1 MDNDTL
7 YQFQYLNRFSDIV
20 LSSTILMS
28 IGAVIGII
36 GNTTII
42 LFYFFRI
49 KERGERYFIP
59 LLGILDLIGCLTSPS
74 YFIMYNE
81 YLYIYPSTPAC
92 RILAFLQICIPGI
105 SAHTLLLISIQRYT
119 LVCKPFGPKMTH
131 FWKRVLFGIICFISF
146 AYSAPLLTTAGVFT
160 DKVTYMN
167 HNVTSEMCKFS
178 GERSLLISIYF
189 MLLFLIMI
197 ANIVVTAGL
206 YIPVLRRAKFSF
218 RSRKVKYEINGDGNV
233 DSKTETW
240 QATRTSD
247 VTTQYKMKSK
257 AIIELKTG
265 EIKSDGPNHQRNAKF
280 DILAT
285 SCEQPETT
293 AIQYDVSNTVE
304 DNVKDYRKPEKNY
317 KKPKARCMSAQRRV
331 STMFFYLIVAYVLSY
346 TPPLIIL
353 ILEYTLD
360 DFAIHTMSK
369 SEMALQTYFSQ
380 AVFLNHIV
388 NPFIYGFFDTKFK
401 KQINVC
407 RKRMK

>member
-1 MDNDTL
+1 
-7 YQFQYLNRFSDIV
+7 
-20 LSSTILMS
+20 
-28 IGAVIGII
+28 
-36 GNTTII
+36 
-42 LFYFFRI
+42 
-49 KERGERYFIP
+49 
-59 LLGILDLIGCLTSPS
+59 
-74 YFIMYNE
+74 
-81 YLYIYPSTPAC
+81 
-92 RILAFLQICIPGI
+92 
-105 SAHTLLLISIQRYT
+105 
-119 LVCKPFGPKMTH
+119 
-131 FWKRVLFGIICFISF
+131 
-146 AYSAPLLTTAGVFT
+146 
-160 DKVTYMN
+160 
-167 HNVTSEMCKFS
+167 
-178 GERSLLISIYF
+178 

-197 ANIVVTAGL
+197 ANLVVTAGL

-233 DSKTETW
+233 DSKTETS

-265 EIKSDGPNHQRNAKF
+265 EIKSDGPNQQRNAKF

-304 DNVKDYRKPEKNY
+304 DNVKDYTKPEKNY
-317 KKPKARCMSAQRRV
+317 KKPKARCMSAQRLV
-331 STMFFYLIVAYVLSY
+331 STMFFFLIVAYVLSY